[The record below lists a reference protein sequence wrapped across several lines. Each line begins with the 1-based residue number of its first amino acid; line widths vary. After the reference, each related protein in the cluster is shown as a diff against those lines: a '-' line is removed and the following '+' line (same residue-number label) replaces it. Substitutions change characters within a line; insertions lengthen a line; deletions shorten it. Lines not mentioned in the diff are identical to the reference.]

1 MDMYKLKFTTLQEEM
16 LRFLSIRSGAS
27 FTARAIARHLRVSP
41 TAIAKSLKRLEQEE
55 MIKVNKDKESKRFS
69 IQLNKDNPL
78 TYQFKR
84 ADNLKLIYESGLLE
98 YLSETLPAAT
108 IILFGSYS
116 FGEDTL
122 NSDIDL
128 AIIGAKQK
136 EVNLD
141 KFNRLL
147 ERNVSINFYPGL
159 KDVNKNLKEN
169 IFNGIVLKGGI
180 QL

>member
-1 MDMYKLKFTTLQEEM
+1 M
-16 LRFLSIRSGAS
+16 
-27 FTARAIARHLRVSP
+27 TARAIARHLRVSP

-169 IFNGIVLKGGI
+169 ILNGIVLKGGI

>member
-147 ERNVSINFYPGL
+147 ERNVSINFYPNL

-169 IFNGIVLKGGI
+169 ILNGIVLKGGI

>member
-1 MDMYKLKFTTLQEEM
+1 MDMYKLKFTTLQGEM
-16 LRFLSIRSGAS
+16 LRFLSIKSGAS

-98 YLSETLPAAT
+98 YLSETLPTAT

>member
-98 YLSETLPAAT
+98 YLSETLPTAT

-128 AIIGAKQK
+128 AIIGG
-136 EVNLD
+136 
-141 KFNRLL
+141 
-147 ERNVSINFYPGL
+147 SW
-159 KDVNKNLKEN
+159 
-169 IFNGIVLKGGI
+169 KGTFQSTFI
-180 QL
+180 PA